1 MLKQFAGLLGAL
13 ICASSA
19 YAQNDD
25 TRPAG
30 DTQVMVLGTIHFSG
44 GSDYVNPEVDDF
56 LSPRRQ
62 QEIAD
67 ILDRIEA
74 FQPDRIIVELEPE
87 HEDWINDRYRA
98 WRAGEAEL
106 TVNERD
112 QIGLRLAARMGHEQV
127 WAVDYQNGMDFQA
140 MLGAAQEAG
149 QTDLLEA
156 FQQTVGEVEAF
167 FSRNADG
174 TIRERLIDANSAE
187 MLGFHRMYLWL
198 AQAGTVEDPVGAHQ
212 MAAWWGRN
220 MIIFA
225 RIAQIAQPGERVLV
239 IYGAGHKYLLD
250 QYLEEAPGFTVID
263 PLDYLQ

>member
-1 MLKQFAGLLGAL
+1 MLKLLTGMLAALAG
-13 ICASSA
+13 ASSA
-19 YAQNDD
+19 LAQ
-25 TRPAG
+25 PAPPAT
-30 DTQVMVLGTIHFSG
+30 DIQVMVLGTFHFDG
-44 GSDYVNPEVDDF
+44 GGRDYVNPEVDDF

-74 FQPDRIIVELEPE
+74 FRPDRIIVELEPE

-98 WRAGEAEL
+98 WRAGDAEL

-112 QIGLRLAARMGHEQV
+112 QIGLRLAARLGHEQV
-127 WAVDYQNGMDFQA
+127 WAVDYQNGMDFPA
-140 MLGAAQEAG
+140 MMAAAEAAG
-149 QTDLLEA
+149 QTRLIQA
-156 FQQTVGEVEAF
+156 FQNTIGEVQAF
-167 FSRNADG
+167 FSRNNDG
-174 TIRERLIDANSAE
+174 TVRDRLLDANSTEALD
-187 MLGFHRMYLWL
+187 MHRLYFSL
-198 AQAGTVEDPVGAHQ
+198 AQMGTVEDPVGAHQ

-239 IYGAGHKYLLD
+239 VYGSGHKYLLD
-250 QYLEEAPGFTVID
+250 QYFREAPGFTLID